1 MRCARDVGTI
11 DADVYSSAGKAGGA
25 KVGGEVQVSV
35 RVGLR
40 TLTRVFGDRKEKR
53 IGVSA

>member
-11 DADVYSSAGKAGGA
+11 DADVYNTAGKAGGA

-35 RVGLR
+35 S
-40 TLTRVFGDRKEKR
+40 
-53 IGVSA
+53 VSVRLG